1 MSRANEA
8 ASRFMFRAKKSDITM
23 PDVLSFLQAWTSD
36 PLRVGAIAPS
46 GEALAELI
54 TRDINPSSAPV
65 LELGPGTGV
74 FTRALLARGLNAE
87 DLTLIEFG
95 AKFTELLKTRFPT
108 ARILRMD
115 AARLDQRHL
124 FDGPPFGAVI
134 SGLPLLSMPP
144 KKVFAILA
152 GAFGLL
158 RQGGALYQFTY
169 SPRCPISRR
178 ILDRLGLKA
187 TCIGRTYLNIPP
199 AAVYRIVRRKPTKL
213 TAV

>member
-1 MSRANEA
+1 MLRP
-8 ASRFMFRAKKSDITM
+8 KKQDIKM
-23 PDVLSFLQAWTSD
+23 PDVLSFLQAWTSN

-54 TRDINPSSAPV
+54 TREITPGSSPV

-74 FTRALLARGLNAE
+74 FTRALLNRGIKAE
-87 DLTLIEFG
+87 DLTLVEYG
-95 AKFTELLKTRFPT
+95 AKFSELLKERFPS

-115 AARLDQRHL
+115 AAHLDRQQI
-124 FDGPPFGAVI
+124 FGGVPFGAVV

-152 GAFGLL
+152 GAFGRL
-158 RQGGALYQFTY
+158 RQGGAFYQFTY
-169 SPRCPISRR
+169 GPSCPVARR

-187 TCIGRTYLNIPP
+187 TCIGRAYLNIPP
-199 AAVYRIVRRKPTKL
+199 AAVYRITRRQPSKL
-213 TAV
+213 MHL